1 MASKKKQEE
10 ARQDAPQDEQKAV
23 AGKKSAKADS
33 GKEAAVE
40 DAPREKKVKEEK
52 AGKGEK
58 GTSLSDQYKLLKE
71 KHPDAMLLFR
81 KGDFYVTVNED
92 AKKAS
97 EILGITLTKEKS
109 KGEFQAAFPHHA
121 LDTYLPKLIRA
132 GERVAITDMPVNSQ
146 DKKQV
151 AEVRE
156 IIGKAEKKEQ
166 QEQARPEVKAGSKEQ
181 PKAEADKT
189 EAKIERK
196 PRDPQMVTV
205 NGQKVSHAHAFQSNV
220 NPETWYFT
228 AKLDGVQLRPM
239 RMHAE
244 DLAAYQKKEISVEQ
258 LMQTYYP
265 SKLAPKVSRDE
276 YAAQHYLSDGRAI
289 DKMNVYKEHDEQ
301 REGYG
306 RYKLFAV
313 VGDQKM
319 STVMSY
325 ADLNSFFDRTIT
337 PAKLVEK
344 NFGEQLHLASHYQQF
359 KLPEGAEIKSVR
371 VAKEKNSDQ
380 WHISVDMGELGK
392 TPKKP
397 LTYNDGFSLFR
408 AKTATREQLAA
419 KYLTP
424 EIKGLMA
431 APRQEQS
438 VSMKR

>member
-23 AGKKSAKADS
+23 AGKKSAKTDS
-33 GKEAAVE
+33 GKEAAVVNDTGE
-40 DAPREKKVKEEK
+40 RKTPRKE
-52 AGKGEK
+52 KGEK
-58 GTSLSDQYKLLKE
+58 TPTLSEQYKSLKE

-81 KGDFYVTVNED
+81 SGDFYHTLNED

-97 EILGITLTKEKS
+97 DILGITLTKPRTKS
-109 KGEFQAAFPHHA
+109 QGEFLASFPYHA

-132 GERVAITDMPVNSQ
+132 GERVAIVDMLVNTQ
-146 DKKQV
+146 EKKQV

-166 QEQARPEVKAGSKEQ
+166 PEAETE
-181 PKAEADKT
+181 KAENK
-189 EAKIERK
+189 EKKHRE
-196 PRDPQMVTV
+196 PQMVTV
-205 NGQKVSHAHAFQSNV
+205 NGQKVTHGHAFQSNV

-265 SKLAPKVSRDE
+265 SKLAPKVSREE
-276 YAAQHYLSDGRAI
+276 YAAANHLSDGSTI
-289 DKMNVYKEHDEQ
+289 TKMNVYKENDANKKD
-301 REGYG
+301 YG
-306 RYKLFAV
+306 RYKLYAE

-319 STVMSY
+319 STTMTY
-325 ADLNSFFDRTIT
+325 ADLNAFFDRTVT
-337 PAKLVEK
+337 PAALVER
-344 NFGEQLHLASHYQQF
+344 NFGEKLHLASHYQQF
-359 KLPEGAEIKSVR
+359 KMPEGAEIKDVL
-371 VAKEKNSDQ
+371 VAKDRKTSQ
-380 WHISVDMGELGK
+380 WFISVDMGERGK
-392 TPKKP
+392 TDKKQ
-397 LTYNDGFSLFR
+397 LSYDDGFSLFNT
-408 AKTATREQLAA
+408 KTATREQLAA

-431 APRQEQS
+431 APMQERS
-438 VSMKR
+438 MGMKR

>member
-10 ARQDAPQDEQKAV
+10 ARLDAPQDEQKAV
-23 AGKKSAKADS
+23 AGKKFAKTDS

-40 DAPREKKVKEEK
+40 NDTGERKTPRKE
-52 AGKGEK
+52 KGEK
-58 GTSLSDQYKLLKE
+58 TPTLSEQYKSLKE

-81 KGDFYVTVNED
+81 SGDFYHTLNED

-97 EILGITLTKEKS
+97 DILGITLTKPKAKS
-109 KGEFQAAFPHHA
+109 QGEYQASFPYHA

-181 PKAEADKT
+181 PRAETDKT

-228 AKLDGVQLRPM
+228 AKLDGIQLRPM

-371 VAKEKNSDQ
+371 VAKEKNSGQ

-408 AKTATREQLAA
+408 TKTATREQLAA